1 MLPSWLLLPWS
12 CVQVGLPDTRGR
24 RAILD
29 VHIRDIRIGTD
40 VDLHRLA
47 LQTRGYSGA
56 ELANLVNE
64 AALLAVRGGGAEVSQ
79 ECFEAALEKSRQSR
93 VLALSRHDRL

>member
-1 MLPSWLLLPWS
+1 
-12 CVQVGLPDTRGR
+12 VGLPDTRGR

-29 VHIRDIRIGTD
+29 VHVREIRLGSD

-47 LQTRGYSGA
+47 QQTRGYSGA

-64 AALLAVRGGGAEVSQ
+64 AALLAVRGGGESASQ
-79 ECFEAALEKSRQSR
+79 AYFEAALEKSRQSR
-93 VLALSRHDRL
+93 ALSLSRHDRL

>member
-1 MLPSWLLLPWS
+1 M
-12 CVQVGLPDTRGR
+12 PDTRGR

-29 VHIRDIRIGTD
+29 VHVREIRLARD

-47 LQTRGYSGA
+47 VLTRGWSGA

-64 AALLAVRGGGAEVSQ
+64 GALLAVRGGGLEVTQ
-79 ECFEAALEKSRQSR
+79 GCFEAALEKARQSR
-93 VLALSRHDRL
+93 ALSSGR